1 MARPKEF
8 EQDAAL
14 ERAMN
19 LFWENGYEATSI
31 RDLIAYVGIS
41 SSSIYNTFGDKQ
53 DIYRAA
59 LERYRR
65 VEYEQVRQLLA
76 VSRPLCETLADMFA
90 ELIDDLIADEGRR
103 GSFTLNAAV
112 ELGARDPIVAAVLR
126 EHFDDICALLA
137 ERLAAAQANGEMD
150 ARYPAL
156 DLARYLLFGMYSLGM
171 IVKVYPNRARL
182 EAMAALTLAI
192 LDC

>member
-19 LFWENGYEATSI
+19 LFWEHGYEATSI

-53 DIYRAA
+53 DVYRAA

-65 VEYEQVRQLLA
+65 IEYEQVRQLLA
-76 VSRPLCETLADMFA
+76 QPRPLCETLAGMFA
-90 ELIDDLIADEGRR
+90 ELIDSLMADGGQR

-112 ELGARDPIVAAVLR
+112 ELGARDPIVAGLLR

-137 ERLAAAQANGEMD
+137 GRLAAAQANDEIG
-150 ARYPAL
+150 ARSPAL
-156 DLARYLLFGMYSLGM
+156 DLARYLLFGMYGLAL
-171 IVKVYPNRARL
+171 IVKVFPDRGRL
-182 EAMAALTLAI
+182 ETTAALTLAV

>member
-76 VSRPLCETLADMFA
+76 VPRPLRETLAGMFA

>member
-65 VEYEQVRQLLA
+65 IEYEQVRQLLA
-76 VSRPLCETLADMFA
+76 RPRPLCETLAGMFA
-90 ELIDDLIADEGRR
+90 ELIDGLMADEGRR

-112 ELGARDPIVAAVLR
+112 ELGARDPIVAGLLR

-137 ERLAAAQANGEMD
+137 ERLAAAQASGEID
-150 ARYPAL
+150 ARHPAL
-156 DLARYLLFGMYSLGM
+156 DLARYLLFGMYGLGT
-171 IVKVYPNRARL
+171 IIKVFPDRARL
-182 EAMAALTLAI
+182 ETAAALTLAV